1 MKCAR
6 CSKDIPD
13 GFTECPWCGASRSF
27 LPIATASAAP
37 QTPASASNNALA
49 WLSASLSLFLVVF
62 AARAATLHKFG
73 FVSLQDSSYFIGVC
87 LGPYVVSAI
96 LVFGYFW
103 LARKSPHYSSKLL
116 VISCGASLFAVLSL
130 AQTLQAPVARMMRA
144 PPRVSA
150 AVPTNPKAAPT
161 RTPTIWDPAI
171 RSTFTDIQ
179 SFNDQYLAEIS
190 KLDSSALPLY
200 TPESF
205 RDAATVQQML
215 SQLRARLAV
224 AEKFSNPEIS
234 LDKLKDYVAAVNATD
249 ADKRKFLAGFAPP
262 MDKGI
267 QLRKIA
273 AARERDWLHASIDL
287 YEFAQANQ
295 SFYVYSD
302 RKILFTR
309 HDLTAQFGQRLQK
322 AARLRNE
329 FLRAQ
334 QNFLTGQTYL
344 LAQLGLRASD
354 LDAPASTP
362 APANSPPN
370 Q

>member
-1 MKCAR
+1 MKCPR

-13 GFTECPWCGASRSF
+13 AFTECLWCGAARSF
-27 LPIATASAAP
+27 IPPA
-37 QTPASASNNALA
+37 PASAVPPTPSSASSNALA
-49 WLSASLSLFLVVF
+49 WLSASLSLFLVLF

-73 FVSLQDSSYFIGVC
+73 FVSPEDSAYFIGVF

-96 LVFGYFW
+96 LVFAYFW
-103 LARKSPHYSSKLL
+103 LARKRAHYSSKLL
-116 VISCGASLFAVLSL
+116 VICCGASLFAVLSL
-130 AQTLQAPVARMMRA
+130 AQTMQAPVARLMRA
-144 PPRVSA
+144 PKRALA
-150 AVPTNPKAAPT
+150 AAPGTPKAPPT
-161 RTPTIWDPAI
+161 RTPTVWDPAI

-215 SQLRARLAV
+215 AQLHARLAV
-224 AEKFSNPEIS
+224 AEKFSNPEVS
-234 LDKLKDYVAAVNATD
+234 MGKLKEYVATVNATD
-249 ADKRKFLAGFAPP
+249 ADKQNFLAGFAPP
-262 MDKGI
+262 MDKCL
-267 QLRKIA
+267 QLRKLA

-295 SFYVYSD
+295 SFYVYNN

-309 HDLTAQFGQRLQK
+309 KDLPAQFGQRLQK
-322 AARLRNE
+322 TARLRNE

-334 QNFLTGQTYL
+334 QNSLRAQDFL
-344 LAQLGLRASD
+344 LAQQGFRSSD
-354 LDAPASTP
+354 LYAPT
-362 APANSPPN
+362 NSPPPH
-370 Q
+370 